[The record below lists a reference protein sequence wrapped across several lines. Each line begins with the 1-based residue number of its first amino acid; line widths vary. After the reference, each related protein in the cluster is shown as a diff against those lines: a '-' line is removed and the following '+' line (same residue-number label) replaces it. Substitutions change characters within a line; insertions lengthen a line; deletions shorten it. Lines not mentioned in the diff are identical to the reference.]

1 MRSGLF
7 IILLLVVNVRV
18 GVGQDHV
25 VELKPEMFIGDQL
38 ILLGTY
44 DGWWFKPGSDSSGNN
59 THHGWTK
66 LKPSELSPDMADES
80 GKIEGWFTIK
90 VKLDPSLE
98 SMPLGVGFGG
108 WVAVDVFFDKELIG
122 SLGRTSPPFQ
132 EVNPNRRDFLPLDV
146 RPRTVHEF
154 TFHVVNFISTFPG
167 KSIRGGESALKH
179 FVHIDGPLYQE
190 RIASGGLWGDYLEAF
205 WASVNGT
212 TFFILLALAFFNRNE
227 KNLPLIVVYTGI
239 FFLAALLNIP
249 RFHSALT
256 FDQLNI
262 VELFVLLLYP
272 FNLIVGVILTARI
285 FNFKL
290 TLTIKAIL
298 VVVFVMALVNVYLRL
313 DLIQSIAALSTL
325 LLGVP
330 ILVRS
335 WSSLHGAQWAVVVG
349 LLVSMTAFVL
359 YAVVLTQGGVSFWLV
374 EVWLV
379 TAIFIATPLSLAFY
393 VAIRFTEIVRQVRR
407 HADEVVRMSAEK
419 EKMLATQN
427 EVLEQQVQE
436 RTSELTTSIETLKST
451 QAQLIQSEKMASL
464 GELTAGIAHEIQNP
478 LNFVNNF
485 SELNTELIDDLKKEL
500 SSNNLQSIEEIADSI
515 RQNQEKINQHGKR
528 ADAIVKNMLQHSRKS
543 TGQKEL
549 IDINALCEEYM
560 RLAYHGIRAKDKNF
574 SAIPINIGI
583 ETDLDPSVG
592 KIMAIAQD
600 LGRVML
606 NLINNA
612 FYAVSQKKQLNQHT
626 YEPEV
631 SITTRKIGDK
641 VEIRVKDNGTGI
653 PAAIKEKIFQPFF
666 TTKAAGQGTGLGLS
680 LAYDIVSKAH
690 GGDLK
695 VATIE
700 GEGSEFIVTLPL

>member
-1 MRSGLF
+1 VRLGWI
-7 IILLLVVNVRV
+7 IILLLVVNERI
-18 GVGQDHV
+18 GVAQDHV
-25 VELKPEMFIGDQL
+25 VELKPEMFVGDQL

-44 DGWWFKPGSDSSGNN
+44 DGWWFKPGTDSSGIN
-59 THHGWTK
+59 THYGWTK

-90 VKLDPSLE
+90 VKLDPSFE

-146 RPRTVHEF
+146 TPGIVHEL

-190 RIASGGLWGDYLEAF
+190 RLASGGLWGDYLEAF

-239 FFLAALLNIP
+239 FFLATLLNIP

-262 VELFVLLLYP
+262 IELFVSLLLP
-272 FNLIVGVILTARI
+272 FNLIVGVVLTARI
-285 FNFKL
+285 FKFEL
-290 TLTIKAIL
+290 TLAIKAIL
-298 VVVFVMALVNVYLRL
+298 IVVFIVTMANVYLRL
-313 DLIQSIAALSTL
+313 DLIQALAALSIL
-325 LLGVP
+325 SLGVY

-335 WSSLHGAQWAVVVG
+335 WSTLHGAQWAVVVG
-349 LLVSMTAFVL
+349 LFVSTIAFVL
-359 YAVVLTQGGVSFWLV
+359 YGVVVTRGSVSFWLV

-407 HADEVVRMSAEK
+407 HADEVVRISAEK
-419 EKMLATQN
+419 EKILASQN
-427 EVLEQQVQE
+427 ELLEQQVQD
-436 RTSELTTSIETLKST
+436 RTTELTKSIETLKSA

-500 SSNNLQSIEEIADSI
+500 TSNNRQSVEEIADSI

-549 IDINALCEEYM
+549 VDINALCEEYL
-560 RLAYHGIRAKDKNF
+560 RLAYHGIRGKDKNF
-574 SAIPINIGI
+574 SAKF
-583 ETDLDPSVG
+583 ETHLDPSVG
-592 KIMAIAQD
+592 RIMAIAQD
-600 LGRVML
+600 IGRVML

-612 FYAVSQKKQLNQHT
+612 FYAVSQKKQLNQHD

-666 TTKAAGQGTGLGLS
+666 TTKPAGQGTGLGLS
-680 LAYDIVSKAH
+680 LAYDIVIKAH

-700 GEGSEFIVTLPL
+700 GEGSEFIVILPL